1 MFPLRDDIQSR
12 TTPVV
17 NYIMIAA
24 CALVFVLQQNDPHG
38 LVEQYGM
45 IPARVSAPDKQI
57 VVAREVLQRTPF
69 GVQRRIVEQ
78 PIPPSAFHPYTTIL
92 SCVFLHGSLMHL
104 LGNVWFLYIF
114 GDNVE
119 DRFGKTGYLAFY
131 LGSGIAASLTHF
143 AFQPQSPIPTI
154 GASGAVAG
162 VMGAYMY
169 LYPHAR
175 VTTLIPILFILQ
187 LIVVPAPL
195 FLGIWF
201 VIQLLQG
208 SFSMGGAE
216 AAGVAWW
223 AHAGG
228 FAFGYAIAWWM
239 GRDQFEQRPRV
250 RVIVPQGQNWR

>member
-12 TTPVV
+12 STPVV
-17 NYIMIAA
+17 NYVMIAA
-24 CALVFVLQQNDPHG
+24 CVLVFVLQQNDPHG
-38 LVEQYGM
+38 LVDRYGM
-45 IPARVSAPDKQI
+45 IPARVSAPNKEI
-57 VVAREVLQRTPF
+57 VVQRQQLVRTPF
-69 GVQRRIVEQ
+69 GVQRVVTEEA
-78 PIPPSAFHPYTTIL
+78 IPPSAFHPYTTVL

-119 DRFGKTGYLAFY
+119 DRFGKAGYLIFY
-131 LGSGIAASLTHF
+131 LGAGIAASLTHF
-143 AFQPQSPIPTI
+143 GFQTQSPVPTI

-169 LYPHAR
+169 LYPQAR

-201 VIQLLQG
+201 VIQLWQG

-228 FAFGYAIAWWM
+228 FAFGYVIAYIM
-239 GRDQFEQRPRV
+239 GRGKFEQRPRI
-250 RVIVPQGQNWR
+250 RVVVPRQDGWR